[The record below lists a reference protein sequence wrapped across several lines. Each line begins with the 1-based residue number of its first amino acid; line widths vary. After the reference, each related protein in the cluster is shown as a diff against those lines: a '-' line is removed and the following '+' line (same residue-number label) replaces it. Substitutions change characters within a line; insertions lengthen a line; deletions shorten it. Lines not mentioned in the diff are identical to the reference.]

1 MLARWAGMELQRGP
15 AGSTAGRCRI
25 DVYPEFVKLELPPTA
40 PKQEQADS
48 LCEAARLCQESA
60 CRGVVCIFSGSSPDF
75 YLAAPAALDRMC
87 ELWSGTQRRLALVY
101 ADTAAKTACEYG
113 CWAAARRE
121 IESQLFDEKQ
131 RAVDWLVGPGD
142 VPGNRE

>member
-1 MLARWAGMELQRGP
+1 MELQRGP

-25 DVYPEFVKLELPPTA
+25 DVYPEFVKLELPPAA

-121 IESQLFDEKQ
+121 IESQLFDEKE
-131 RAVDWLVGPGD
+131 RAVAWLVGPG
-142 VPGNRE
+142 GGAG